1 MKVLIFI
8 DQMGA
13 GGAARVTSSQCFALR
28 DLGYDITLAFDNVN
42 HGIIYPIPQEVKI
55 ETFYSPTAS
64 KGGLSTIRYRLNLI
78 HSSRRII
85 RKIKPDVIIAVQS
98 NIFME
103 VFFAKLFSGI
113 PIVVSDHTAID
124 RKIDIRT
131 DFIRKHLY
139 GLADKLILLTQK
151 DVKYLGNRFPN
162 KTFIYNPLTYPVIH
176 ESTMRRKNVLCAG
189 RVDSWSVKGFDRMI
203 IMWGKISIQHPDWVL
218 EIAGNG
224 SQQGFEKLNQMIAEN
239 NAVQSV
245 KLLGHIKD
253 MKSLYQETSIFALPS
268 RVEGFPMVLMEAM
281 SQKCA
286 CISFAF
292 NGSTKEMCG
301 QYNACVVVE
310 DNDCDEFQNRLIR
323 LMETDQERIELGEE
337 AAKAAGRFS
346 MENYGKE
353 WDNVLKSV
361 VKTSKQ

>member
-8 DQMGA
+8 DQMGS

-131 DFIRKHLY
+131 DFIRNRLY
-139 GLADKLILLTQK
+139 GLADKIVLLTKK
-151 DVKYLGNRFPN
+151 DVEYLGKKFRN
-162 KTFIYNPLTYPVIH
+162 KTFVYNPLTYSILQDNKP
-176 ESTMRRKNVLCAG
+176 RRKNVLCVG
-189 RVDSWSVKGFDRMI
+189 RVDAWSVKGFDRI
-203 IMWGKISIQHPDWVL
+203 INMWGKISSQYPDWVL

-224 SQQGFEKLNQMIAEN
+224 SPQGFDKLNRMIADN
-239 NAVQSV
+239 NVANSV
-245 KLLGHIKD
+245 RLLGHVND
-253 MKSLYQETSIFALPS
+253 MKSLYQESSIFALPS
-268 RVEGFPMVLMEAM
+268 RVEGFPMVLQEAM

-292 NGSTKEMCG
+292 KGSTREMCG
-301 QYNACVVVE
+301 NYDACVIIE
-310 DNDCDEFQNRLIR
+310 DNNLDEFQNKLQSLIDSEPDR
-323 LMETDQERIELGEE
+323 TKLGNSAAIAVSGFSLKHYGEE
-337 AAKAAGRFS
+337 W
-346 MENYGKE
+346 NTII
-353 WDNVLKSV
+353 KSL
-361 VKTSKQ
+361 TKQ